1 MKENK
6 RMKKYLLWMT
16 RTLRIISFK
25 EVKGFEVLR
34 FNNQEEKMAYVIE
47 KGFNGYRI
55 Q

>member
-1 MKENK
+1 
-6 RMKKYLLWMT
+6 MKKYLLWMN
-16 RTLRIISFK
+16 RTLKIVSFK